1 MNKANKQFR
10 EKYKCPLDGMVNLK
24 MKKPETFDKTR
35 ETKKA
40 LEKANITVEDLDLIE
55 ANEAFAAQ
63 SLAVAKDLKFDMSKV
78 NVNGGAIAL
87 GHPVGAS
94 GARILVTLLHEMEKR
109 DAKKGLATL
118 CIGGGMGCAT
128 VVERD

>member
-40 LEKANITVEDLDLIE
+40 LENSDYSLIKTQDYRE
-55 ANEAFAAQ
+55 RTWRIKKICLCGAGKENR
-63 SLAVAKDLKFDMSKV
+63 KYV
-78 NVNGGAIAL
+78 N
-87 GHPVGAS
+87 
-94 GARILVTLLHEMEKR
+94 K
-109 DAKKGLATL
+109 
-118 CIGGGMGCAT
+118 
-128 VVERD
+128 

>member
-40 LEKANITVEDLDLIE
+40 LENSDYSLIKTQDYRERTRRIKNICLC
-55 ANEAFAAQ
+55 
-63 SLAVAKDLKFDMSKV
+63 
-78 NVNGGAIAL
+78 GAGKENRKYDCKKIYQKRVLL
-87 GHPVGAS
+87 G
-94 GARILVTLLHEMEKR
+94 K
-109 DAKKGLATL
+109 
-118 CIGGGMGCAT
+118 
-128 VVERD
+128 